1 MDEIIV
7 YDKSGKEVWRGG
19 VNDYYVVTTYK
30 SQKERRSDSRFNR
43 EIVRPTY
50 DTVKEGLNPK
60 GPKYL

>member
-19 VNDYYVVTTYK
+19 VNDYYVVTVYK
-30 SQKERRSDSRFNR
+30 SQKERRKDSRFNAV
-43 EIVRPTY
+43 VRTAF
-50 DTVKEGLNPK
+50 DANKEGLNPK